1 MNEQEI
7 LSYIEK
13 HLKEDLTL
21 EQIAA
26 AAGYSRYH
34 FSRKFREM
42 QGVPVMK
49 YVLRRRLAGA
59 SEEILRGRS
68 ILETALDYGFASH
81 SSFSAIFR
89 REMGYHPSLLK
100 MKKEIAGGMRMEQ
113 NETMTKEELYRQLS
127 EKCTGQLELC
137 YTLACRIYSGQRRY
151 SGQEYITHPLS
162 TALLLAETEAE
173 EPVVLAGLF
182 CDWYKKGAHTES
194 LLGQLPPKVRRIVEE
209 LPAADPKSLS
219 DEALLVR
226 TAERL
231 HNMRTIEYMKADIW
245 KKKAEETMPLL
256 DAVNARIGKNVMT
269 EELRELALKYL
280 KDQTGAQ

>member
-127 EKCTGQLELC
+127 EKCTGQ
-137 YTLACRIYSGQRRY
+137 
-151 SGQEYITHPLS
+151 EYITHPLS

-194 LLGQLPPKVRRIVEE
+194 LPGQLPPKVRRIVEE

-256 DAVNARIGKNVMT
+256 DAVNARIGKSVMT
-269 EELRELALKYL
+269 EELRGLAIKYL